1 MERGERP
8 YTLFHGWCDV
18 SYTCYQYVAG
28 LGLELAILG
37 SAVRLTVDCAREPGL
52 QKCGLFL
59 RPLAKI
65 RMHFLNVS
73 HLMTKPIKCPLWPAK
88 TQISP
93 GTRPVWSEYSHFAVL
108 SQWVAEDPV
117 FLHADSEDSDQAGR
131 MHRLICVFDGR
142 NGHFVGFVMR
152 RLMYT
157 LQLSHLA
164 SRASQTADPGVA
176 GSTPARP
183 HIVCWNWSCAFFHW

>member
-1 MERGERP
+1 MERERP
-8 YTLFHGWCDV
+8 YTLFHGWCNV
-18 SYTCYQYVAG
+18 SYTWYQYVAG

-37 SAVRLTVDCAREPGL
+37 SAVSRLTVDCDREPGL

-73 HLMTKPIKCPLWPAK
+73 HLMTKPTKWPLRPAK
-88 TQISP
+88 TQISL
-93 GTRPVWSEYSHFAVL
+93 GIRLVWSKSSQCA
-108 SQWVAEDPV
+108 QWVAEDPM
-117 FLHADSEDSDQAGR
+117 FLHADSEDSDQTGR
-131 MHRLICVFDGR
+131 MSRLICVFAER

-157 LQLSHLA
+157 LQLCSLA
-164 SRASQTADPGVA
+164 SRASLTANPK
-176 GSTPARP
+176 
-183 HIVCWNWSCAFFHW
+183 IFKF